1 MSRSP
6 SPASSSSP
14 AAADAAAGAAA
25 GSWLVTGL
33 LALGVAAACGGIWFQ
48 RQQTSR
54 CLDFYGPAA
63 ARRIA
68 AAPRVELL
76 GVRPGRGPRSLAVV
90 SRLDVSR
97 AAGMVHLRRGLV
109 EDDNFIWPPP
119 APGASAGTG
128 VGGAV
133 RDRRPPSA
141 WDAAFVFRDPADGG
155 ETAVVVD
162 VDGHDPA
169 LAVVGQPGTIG
180 LGRIAAGLKTWIRD
194 VGERA
199 VSSGED
205 GRETPAVSEKRP

>member
-6 SPASSSSP
+6 SPASKSSA
-14 AAADAAAGAAA
+14 AAADAAPGAVG

-33 LALGVAAACGGIWFQ
+33 LSLGVAAAVGGIWFQ
-48 RQQTSR
+48 RQQTRR
-54 CLDFYGPAA
+54 CLEFYGPVA

-76 GVRPGRGPRSLAVV
+76 AVRPGRGPHSLAVV

-109 EDDNFIWPPP
+109 EDDNFIWRTP
-119 APGASAGTG
+119 APAGPANAE
-128 VGGAV
+128 VGDAGG
-133 RDRRPPSA
+133 DRRPPSA

-162 VDGHDPA
+162 VDGNEAA

-199 VSSGED
+199 VGSGVV
-205 GRETPAVSEKRP
+205 GPETPAATGNEP